1 MKPFKAYFFDM
12 DGVLFDSMPYH
23 AIAWERVMNAHGMPF
38 TRHDGFLNEGR
49 TGQSVIAEGAQKAGI
64 TLTEEQIWAIY
75 QEKSDTFHSL
85 GEAKPMRGIHE
96 RDIHDVL
103 NYINNGVIN
112 REAITSEAINAAKP
126 QIWIVTG
133 SGQRTLFAKL
143 NTEFPGIFSPE
154 RMITAYD
161 VQFGKPNPEPYL
173 KAWERSGLPKEDC
186 CVIENAPLGVRAG
199 HAAGLF
205 TIGVNTGPLDEEDL
219 RREGAD
225 LVLPDMPTLLTWLQS
240 LNS

>member
-1 MKPFKAYFFDM
+1 MNAFKAYFFDM

-23 AIAWERVMNAHGMPF
+23 AIAWERVMNSHGMPF
-38 TRHDGFLNEGR
+38 TQHDGFLQEGR
-49 TGQSVIAEGAQKAGI
+49 TGQSVIAEGAEKAGI

-75 QEKSDTFHSL
+75 QEKSEIFHSL
-85 GEAKPMRGIHE
+85 GEPKPMRGIH
-96 RDIHDVL
+96 DVL
-103 NYINNGVIN
+103 NYLH
-112 REAITSEAINAAKP
+112 TAKP

-161 VQFGKPNPEPYL
+161 VQIGKPNPEPYL
-173 KAWERSGLPKEDC
+173 KAWERSGLKKEEC

-205 TIGVNTGPLDEEDL
+205 TIGVNTGPLDEDDL

-225 LVLPDMPTLLTWLQS
+225 LVLPDMSALLTWLQT
-240 LNS
+240 N

>member
-1 MKPFKAYFFDM
+1 MNAFKAYFFDM

-38 TRHDGFLNEGR
+38 TQHDGFLNEGR

-85 GEAKPMRGIHE
+85 GEAKPMRGIH
-96 RDIHDVL
+96 DVL
-103 NYINNGVIN
+103 NYL
-112 REAITSEAINAAKP
+112 NAAKP

-173 KAWERSGLPKEDC
+173 KAWERSGLKKEEC

-225 LVLPDMPTLLTWLQS
+225 LVFPDMPALLTWLQS